1 MAGPNISY
9 HAPIL
14 PIMNRANTAPLTNG
28 LAELA
33 SQTFK
38 NGTPVQMAS
47 SGFVQAWDG
56 TTVSHGI
63 LGVSE
68 SFGLNLASNGLGAP
82 GVPFGPIGA
91 PGAIQTYGY
100 VINEPLAVNIALGT
114 PMSDGR
120 TLFVYANNDNI
131 FEAIYDNSAGTVA
144 ADYTP
149 TQAMINTS
157 AGQLG
162 LTADSNHFWYVD
174 ADKTGGDA
182 VLQIVGINPLDGF
195 IVNARV
201 RFQFLAAAQ
210 QNQ

>member
-1 MAGPNISY
+1 MAGPNITY
-9 HAPIL
+9 HEPIL
-14 PIMNRANTAPLTNG
+14 SIQNRANTAPLTNG

-38 NGTPVQMAS
+38 NGTPVQMAN
-47 SGFVQAWDG
+47 SGYVKAWDG

-68 SFGLNLASNGLGAP
+68 SFGLNLASNGAGAP
-82 GVPFGPIGA
+82 GVPFGPIGP

-100 VINEPLAVNIALGT
+100 VINQPSAVNIALGT
-114 PMSDGR
+114 PISDGR

-131 FEAIYDNSAGTVA
+131 FEAIFDNSTGTVA
-144 ADYTP
+144 SDYTP
-149 TQAMINTS
+149 TQAMVNTA

-162 LTADSNHFWYVD
+162 LTVDANGFWYVD
-174 ADKTGGDA
+174 AGKTGGSA
-182 VLQIVGINPLDGF
+182 VLQIVGINPLDGL

-201 RFQFLAAAQ
+201 RFQFLTAAQ

>member
-1 MAGPNISY
+1 MAGPNLTY
-9 HAPIL
+9 HEPIL
-14 PIMNRANTAPLTNG
+14 SIQNRANTAPLTQG
-28 LAELA
+28 LAEA
-33 SQTFK
+33 SAQTFK
-38 NGTPVQMAS
+38 NGTPVQMNAS
-47 SGFVQAWDG
+47 GYVKAWDG
-56 TTVSHGI
+56 TTTTAGI

-82 GVPFGPIGA
+82 GYPFGQIAA

-114 PMSDGR
+114 PISDGR

-131 FEAIYDNSAGTVA
+131 FEAIFDNSTGTVA
-144 ADYTP
+144 ANWTP

-162 LTADSNHFWYVD
+162 LTVDANGFWYPD
-174 ADKTGGDA
+174 AGKTGGSA

-195 IVNARV
+195 IINARV
-201 RFQFLAAAQ
+201 RFQFLDTAQ

>member
-1 MAGPNISY
+1 MAGPNTTY

-14 PIMNRANTAPLTNG
+14 SIQNRANTTPLTNG
-28 LAELA
+28 LAEAA

-38 NGTPVQMAS
+38 NGTPVEMNS
-47 SGFVQAWDG
+47 SGYVAAWDG
-56 TTVSHGI
+56 TTVTAGI
-63 LGVSE
+63 LGISE
-68 SFGLNLASNGLGAP
+68 SAGLNLSSAGKGAP
-82 GVPFGPIGA
+82 AVPFGPIGP

-100 VINEPLAVNIALGT
+100 VLNEASAVNIALGT
-114 PMSDGR
+114 PISDGR

-131 FEAIYDNSAGTVA
+131 FEAIFDNSAGTTA

-162 LTADSNHFWYVD
+162 LTVDSNGFWYVD
-174 ADKTGGDA
+174 AHKTGGSA
-182 VLQIVGINPLDGF
+182 VLQIVGINPLDGL